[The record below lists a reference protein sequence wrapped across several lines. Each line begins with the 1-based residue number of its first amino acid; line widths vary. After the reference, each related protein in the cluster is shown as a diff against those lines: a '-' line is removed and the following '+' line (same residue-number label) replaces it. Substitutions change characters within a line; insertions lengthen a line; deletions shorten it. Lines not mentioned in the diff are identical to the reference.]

1 MDVYLAADSG
11 RLRQAMACTTQLAH
25 MSYRMGPEGTLL
37 SSPLPAGLR
46 GGLLMLSDEGGRY
59 PTQAEG
65 LCRTL
70 AQECQRRH
78 YAGVVLDAAPPEGFC
93 RALDEALTRQGRK
106 LFLPE
111 SVAPFAPHGI
121 ALLCTALTSGD
132 LEQHLSDA
140 AGRWGPERLALD
152 LQRMMIDYPLS
163 GPGSG
168 VPLTI
173 GQLHQLAQGRA
184 TYFSRPLCARYFTYR
199 SDGDGT
205 RFVLF
210 DDLQTLQAKM
220 EVAERLGIQQGFFM
234 LPEVEDLTAG
244 LFPQRES
251 AAR

>member
-65 LCRTL
+65 PCRAL

-93 RALDEALTRQGRK
+93 RALDEALARQGRK

-199 SDGDGT
+199 SDGGGT

-220 EVAERLGIQQGFFM
+220 EAAERLGIRQGFFM
-234 LPEVEDLTAG
+234 LPEVEDLTGG

>member
-59 PTQAEG
+59 PTQAEV

-140 AGRWGPERLALD
+140 SGRWGPERLALD

-199 SDGDGT
+199 SDGGGT

-220 EVAERLGIQQGFFM
+220 EVAEKLGIRQGFFM
-234 LPEVEDLTAG
+234 LPEVEDLTGG

>member
-65 LCRTL
+65 LCRAL

-93 RALDEALTRQGRK
+93 RTLDEALTRQGRK

-199 SDGDGT
+199 SDGGST

-220 EVAERLGIQQGFFM
+220 EVAERLGIRQGFFM
-234 LPEVEDLTAG
+234 LPEVEDLTGG

>member
-1 MDVYLAADSG
+1 MDVYLAADSE

-65 LCRTL
+65 LCRAL

-199 SDGDGT
+199 SDGGGT

-220 EVAERLGIQQGFFM
+220 EVAERLGIRQGFFM
-234 LPEVEDLTAG
+234 LPEVEDLTGG

>member
-93 RALDEALTRQGRK
+93 KALDEALTRQGRK

-199 SDGDGT
+199 DGGDT

-210 DDLQTLQAKM
+210 DDGQTLKSKM
-220 EVAERLGIQQGFFM
+220 EEAEKLGIGFGFFM
-234 LPEVEDLTAG
+234 LPEVEDLLTV
-244 LFPQRES
+244 LFAPQ
-251 AAR
+251 AAP

>member
-59 PTQAEG
+59 PTQPES

-93 RALDEALTRQGRK
+93 KALDEALTRQGRK

-199 SDGDGT
+199 SDGGGT

-220 EVAERLGIQQGFFM
+220 EVAEKLGIRQGFFM
-234 LPEVEDLTAG
+234 LPEVEDLTG
-244 LFPQRES
+244 RLFPQRES